1 MTKKRAT
8 KKTKIVWVGSTA
20 VARITPKERKKLH
33 KLMKK
38 RLAIRRKQYPEVH
51 GKMVDYITHFVD
63 GGTVFFSVWFKDKTA
78 FSLRY
83 GCDLFIVGA
92 DFSDWKTG
100 DDHIIRE
107 YMKPIPR

>member
-1 MTKKRAT
+1 MTESRGGKKP
-8 KKTKIVWVGSTA
+8 KIVWVGNTP
-20 VARITPKERKKLH
+20 VTRITDQERRKLH

-38 RLAIRRKQYPEVH
+38 RLAMRRKKYPEVR
-51 GKMVDYITHFVD
+51 GKVVDYITHSVD
-63 GGTVFFSVWFKDKTA
+63 NATVYFTVRFKDKTA

-92 DFSDWKTG
+92 DYSDWKTG
-100 DDHIIRE
+100 DDHIIRR

>member
-1 MTKKRAT
+1 MTKKRMA
-8 KKTKIVWVGSTA
+8 KKPKTMWVGSTP
-20 VARITPKERKKLH
+20 VTQITSKERKKLH

-38 RLAIRRKQYPEVH
+38 RLGLRRKKYPEVR
-51 GKMVDYITHFVD
+51 GKLVDYITHFVD
-63 GGTVFFSVWFKDKTA
+63 NGTVFFTVWFKDKTA

-92 DFSDWKTG
+92 DFSDWKIG
-100 DDHIIRE
+100 DDRIIRQ

>member
-8 KKTKIVWVGSTA
+8 KRPKIVWVGSTP
-20 VARITPKERKKLH
+20 VTPITPEERKKLH

-38 RLAIRRKQYPEVH
+38 RLQIRRKKYPELR
-51 GKMVDYITHFVD
+51 GKVVDYITHSVD
-63 GGTVFFSVWFKDKTA
+63 NGTVYFTVWFKDKTA

-92 DFSDWKTG
+92 DYSDWKTG
-100 DDHIIRE
+100 DDHVLRQ
-107 YMKPIPR
+107 YMKPVPR